1 MGTPDIPTSEPQ
13 EQDAEV
19 PSRRITS
26 RCPPSPESQS
36 EHRELLAE
44 LDQALEVARRS
55 MARLRVDRS
64 DG

>member
-1 MGTPDIPTSEPQ
+1 MGTQDNPTSELHD
-13 EQDAEV
+13 EEI

-36 EHRELLAE
+36 EHRELLAD

-55 MARLRVDRS
+55 MARLRVGTPER
-64 DG
+64 